1 MKTIELDLKLRV
13 EYKTSAAE
21 GITGL
26 SLVDIEGRPLP
37 AWTPGAHIDVNL
49 GNGLVRQYSLCG
61 TVEDPSQ
68 WKICVLREPAGRGGS
83 QRICDSLEV
92 GDVLDVRGPRN
103 NFELLPAAEYA
114 FIAGGIG
121 ITPLLPMIERAES
134 SAIPWTLTYGGRSLA
149 SMAEAEMLQQKY
161 GSKVVLWPQDEQ
173 GHIDLAG
180 IIHSLGSDT
189 LVYCC
194 GPEPLLKALDTV
206 RTEAGIAGNRVRT
219 ERFAPKEPESPMRD
233 STFEV
238 EFARSGVTARIE
250 PGQSILA
257 AAQEAG
263 LPVLFSCSE
272 GTCGT
277 CETEIV
283 SGVADH
289 RDSVLTE
296 EEQQAGETMM
306 ICVSRA
312 ACPKITLDL

>member
-1 MKTIELDLKLRV
+1 MKTTELDLKLRV
-13 EYKTSAAE
+13 ENKVPAAE
-21 GITGL
+21 GITCL

-61 TVEDPSQ
+61 DVKDSRQ
-68 WKICVLREPAGRGGS
+68 WKICVLREPASRGGS
-83 QRICDSLEV
+83 QWICDSLEV

-103 NFELLPAAEYA
+103 NFELVPAVEYV

-134 SAIPWTLTYGGRSLA
+134 RAISWSLTYGGRSLA
-149 SMAEAEMLQQKY
+149 SMAQADTLQQKY
-161 GSKVVLWPQDEQ
+161 GSKVVLWPQDEK

-180 IIHSLGSDT
+180 IVQSLGKDS

-194 GPEPLLKALDTV
+194 GPGPLLNALDDT
-206 RTEAGIAGNRVRT
+206 RQEAGIPGHRVHT
-219 ERFAPKEPESPMRD
+219 ERFAPKQLD
-233 STFEV
+233 TAQLLSTFEV
-238 EFARSGVTARIE
+238 EFASSGITAKVGPE
-250 PGQSILA
+250 QTILGV
-257 AAQEAG
+257 AQEAG
-263 LPVLFSCSE
+263 LPVLFSCAE

-277 CETEIV
+277 CETDIV
-283 SGVADH
+283 SGIADH

-296 EEQQAGETMM
+296 EEQQAGETLM